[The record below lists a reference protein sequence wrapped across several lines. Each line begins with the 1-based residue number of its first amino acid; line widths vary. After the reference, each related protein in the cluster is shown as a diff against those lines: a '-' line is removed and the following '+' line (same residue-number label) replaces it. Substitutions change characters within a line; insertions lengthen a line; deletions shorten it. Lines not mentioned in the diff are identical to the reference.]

1 MRRSIAA
8 FTVTVL
14 MASGLG
20 LASASPASA
29 AGPVGPRVIHV
40 SGSTLTTVQTG
51 QPNQSFQMVEFRAR
65 GNSSKKWPKKP
76 WGVILASDASLFGLP
91 AGRSFRLQANY
102 HDRSLLRNKVSY
114 DLGAQLSGL
123 EWTPRTT
130 FAELVLNGKYLGSYL
145 VIEEIEFGGNR
156 LQGANLIAE
165 FAADASDGNRDA
177 GGLKSKPRFPE
188 NGAGALMQWVINN
201 QVNRVYQDPRNWR
214 NYIDGDSFMDY
225 YLMREFTKDKDAD
238 FLFSNHFYSKS
249 GDPKLYA
256 GPVWDFDR
264 SAGNEKGIT
273 TTSVA
278 SPKGWWVR
286 AHNKSAIDKRT
297 HTPWHQKNWYND
309 LLATDFRNALCERW
323 RQTAPIYANVAYG
336 GVAWARTDLG
346 DAAVANQDRRVWG
359 RSNVER
365 PPSRGAWS
373 KEVKYLSSWYKKR
386 FRWMNANICR

>member
-51 QPNQSFQMVEFRAR
+51 QPNQSFQMVEFRPR